1 MDKQNIES
9 LKKRIFY
16 RCSHTGTRETDLL
29 FKKLIIKKI
38 NKLEFND
45 LIQLSNLF
53 LELSDQEIFLIL
65 NNINKPLKKHI
76 KIFDILKNE

>member
-9 LKKRIFY
+9 LKKQIFY
-16 RCSHTGTRETDLL
+16 RCSHTGTRETDVL

-38 NKLEFND
+38 DKLELNN
-45 LIQLSNLF
+45 LIELSNLF

-65 NNINKPLKKHI
+65 NNINKPLKKYR